1 MKKQVSAWPFLLL
14 SVVIVIIDQ
23 VVKHWVRGN
32 IALYEEISF
41 IPGVLGLTYFQN
53 TGAAF
58 SSFANMTGLLTGISV
73 VVSIALVVIIW
84 RRVMPDF
91 LGMLALSLVLGGAVG
106 NCIDRALLGYV
117 VDMFRTEFMNF
128 AVFNVAD
135 IGVSIGGVLLCVYVL
150 FFWKEGKKEKA
161 EQSEEEPIASEEAG
175 EL

>member
-14 SVVIVIIDQ
+14 SLVIVIIDQ

-32 IALYEEISF
+32 IALYDEIEF
-41 IPGVLGLTYFQN
+41 IPGVLSLTYFQN

-58 SSFANMTGLLTGISV
+58 SSFATMTGLLTAVSL
-73 VVSIALVVIIW
+73 VVSIALIVIIW

-117 VDMFRTEFMNF
+117 VDMFHTEFMNF

-135 IGVSIGGVLLCVYVL
+135 IGVSIGGVLLCIYVL
-150 FFWKEGKKEKA
+150 FFWKEEKA
-161 EQSEEEPIASEEAG
+161 SRSEEAANTSEEG
-175 EL
+175 ESL